1 MSFRCEHIFTGLIE
15 GKNIT
20 QVRLDYSVE
29 GIQERID
36 KIESVLKEYD
46 NFLMQYFDKHFLSTV
61 SKYDELSL
69 DNNICKRLE
78 TFADYILNQVKKEDK
93 IEYKFYSD
101 YRDFEK
107 EIKKEL
113 NLETVTDNNNGEN
126 IIN

>member
-36 KIESVLKEYD
+36 KIESILKEYD

-69 DNNICKRLE
+69 DNNISKRLE
-78 TFADYILNQVKKEDK
+78 TFADYI
-93 IEYKFYSD
+93 
-101 YRDFEK
+101 
-107 EIKKEL
+107 
-113 NLETVTDNNNGEN
+113 
-126 IIN
+126 